1 MDGPRGDLD
10 RLACIAQT
18 KATIAGYA
26 YQQLGVVG
34 QVSPPGVVSVAI
46 HNSRVFLDLFFMLWL
61 SCMSAR
67 GPNGPL
73 GCPRFG

>member
-34 QVSPPGVVSVAI
+34 VGAHGVSS
-46 HNSRVFLDLFFMLWL
+46 
-61 SCMSAR
+61 
-67 GPNGPL
+67 
-73 GCPRFG
+73 